1 MILFFWLFWLFAILF
16 LVTTWV
22 IYHECNKQPEEVKT
36 TNYSE
41 PFPNPPYEDNW
52 LRNYEKDLKLLQ
64 SKTQEP
70 KMTIHEFSI
79 KVAKLE
85 GKKKQVSI
93 AQIKEV
99 LKVANKLTDG
109 KLYTIIR
116 KS

>member
-36 TNYSE
+36 TTYSE
-41 PFPNPPYEDNW
+41 PLPLLFPPIIY
-52 LRNYEKDLKLLQ
+52 K
-64 SKTQEP
+64 EP